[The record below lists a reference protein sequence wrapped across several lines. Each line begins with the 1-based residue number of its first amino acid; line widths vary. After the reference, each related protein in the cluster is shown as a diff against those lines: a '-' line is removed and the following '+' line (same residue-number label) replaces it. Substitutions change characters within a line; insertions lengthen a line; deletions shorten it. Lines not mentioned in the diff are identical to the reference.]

1 MKKYLLFA
9 FHEYYPCGGMDDC
22 VFVADNIDELNS
34 YALQYIED
42 NNDDFDCMYYYD
54 CNSGKTYEAEF
65 EEEIYNLV
73 FTKKRFVGWNLSYE
87 Q

>member
-1 MKKYLLFA
+1 MLFA

-22 VFVADNIDELNS
+22 AFVADNIDELNS

>member
-1 MKKYLLFA
+1 MEKYLLFA
-9 FHEYYPCGGMDDC
+9 FWKYYPCGGMDDC
-22 VFVADNIDELNS
+22 VFVADNIDELNL

-42 NNDDFDCMYYYD
+42 NNDDFDCMHYYD

-65 EEEIYNLV
+65 EEEIYNLI
-73 FTKKRFVGWNLSYE
+73 FTKKRLFGWNLSYE